1 MTSALLS
8 DPWQPLARA
17 LRGLPDLVESLH
29 GLPWPAA
36 AALLALGA
44 VALAAGARARRPLA
58 VVGGALLGLAAGAA
72 ASGWASSRTG
82 LPPTALA
89 VLAAGAVAILGG
101 LFPPAFICCA
111 GALPGALLGLALSPK
126 GESAL
131 GLAAGAAAGGV
142 VALLLSRWVA
152 AVAAA
157 GLGAALAAAA
167 LFAFAGRSRVAESLA
182 AHPLALAGLVG
193 VLTVAGAAFQHAR
206 AWAPGGRRPGR
217 AAPSGGE
224 APTAVEP

>member
-17 LRGLPDLVESLH
+17 LRDLPHLAESLH

-36 AALLALGA
+36 TALLALGA
-44 VALAAGARARRPLA
+44 VALVAGARARRPLA
-58 VVGGALLGLAAGAA
+58 VVGGALLGLATGAT
-72 ASGWASSRTG
+72 ASGWASGPTG
-82 LPPTALA
+82 LPPVALA

-101 LFPPAFICCA
+101 LFPPAFIFCT
-111 GALPGALLGLALSPK
+111 GAVPGSLLGLALSPQ
-126 GESAL
+126 GELAL

-142 VALLLSRWVA
+142 LALLFSRWVA

-157 GLGAALAAAA
+157 GFGAALTAAA

-182 AHPLALAGLVG
+182 AHPLALAGLVS
-193 VLTVAGAAFQHAR
+193 VLTVAGAVFQHDR
-206 AWAPGGRRPGR
+206 AWAPGGRQPK

-224 APTAVEP
+224 APTSVER